1 LFFSTPDPNEFKL
14 GMNMAHQP
22 VLVLALV
29 CDLSTSIYVLLDT
42 VQAACLKPRKIVCDS
57 FDDLDLFS
65 RSSSLAQRK
74 KEVVFSLFLNGS
86 QWNVCLLVP
95 DWYLIII

>member
-1 LFFSTPDPNEFKL
+1 
-14 GMNMAHQP
+14 MAHQP

-29 CDLSTSIYVLLDT
+29 CDPSTSIYVLLDT
-42 VQAACLKPRKIVCDS
+42 VQAACLKPRKIVCDP

>member
-1 LFFSTPDPNEFKL
+1 
-14 GMNMAHQP
+14 MNTAHQP

-29 CDLSTSIYVLLDT
+29 CDLSASIYVLLDT
-42 VQAACLKPRKIVCDS
+42 VQAACLKLRKIICDP

-74 KEVVFSLFLNGS
+74 KERVVFSLFLNGS
-86 QWNVCLLVP
+86 QWNVCLLAP